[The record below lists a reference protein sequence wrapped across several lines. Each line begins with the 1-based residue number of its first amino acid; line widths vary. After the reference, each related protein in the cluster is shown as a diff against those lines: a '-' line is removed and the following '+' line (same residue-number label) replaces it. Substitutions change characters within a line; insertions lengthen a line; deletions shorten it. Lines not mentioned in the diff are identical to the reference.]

1 MSRGEQL
8 SITNYEVSM
17 TQGEEE
23 EELGARV
30 AGAGRLCPGIRSVK
44 VTINMDTDSGVRH
57 LAPLHHLEELI
68 LDCCSA
74 LGPGLDTLLT
84 AGGGYNI
91 ELETNIRFATFTI
104 SERTSRTCCQL

>member
-1 MSRGEQL
+1 M
-8 SITNYEVSM
+8 
-17 TQGEEE
+17 
-23 EELGARV
+23 
-30 AGAGRLCPGIRSVK
+30 K

-91 ELETNIRFATFTI
+91 ELETNLRFATFTI